1 MHLRFTLRRKALL
14 WGVTLVAAAMTLLA
28 WIQARQ
34 LGDDYNTLIRSQQDA
49 VAQQMADD
57 LSDRLDTRLAMLER
71 ASLAVPPQAMTDPVE
86 QRRFFDRLSGARP
99 FFDGMALIALD
110 GNMVANDPPLH
121 GKRVNVA
128 DREYF
133 ATVVASG
140 RATISKPLKART
152 TGQPAVLMAVP
163 VKDADAHLIGILA
176 GGLNLSR
183 TDLFSG
189 ARRTAAGMSATV
201 EVTTGDPDR
210 LYIVHAD
217 PARLLQPAP
226 ALPPP
231 GGHADDGQEVDL
243 HSMATVRSSGWQL
256 HLVTPDEATFAPLY
270 AARHRTL
277 AEIAAFA
284 LLAAVAVWWGVG
296 LALRPLGR
304 LQEAMRQLQDR
315 RKPLWLSTP
324 QADDEIGDLA
334 RAFSELMRQSLD
346 HQAELAAVA
355 DASPLGL
362 FRTNEHGEITYTNA
376 AYQAILG
383 AQDAVALHG
392 WTDLLPG
399 PERPA
404 GTEAWQRALSRRA
417 AWRTMQS
424 LRRPDGT
431 QVLVSIRI
439 APIVVDGQLRGH
451 AGTLSDITERARDEK
466 AQRTL
471 TAVFDATTDLVIQS
485 DTEGQITYLNP
496 AARRVRGWSSTEP
509 CLGRTLAEY
518 LPSTTVQQFSR
529 EILPQAARSGLWVGE
544 SGFFSRDLREVSA
557 SLMVIAHCDA
567 RGKVEY
573 YSGIFRDI
581 SDEKASR
588 EALRQSEQTLRSL
601 TDALPVLV
609 AAVDHQE
616 RYLFANPAYI
626 QAMQDQGDTPLVG
639 RTILEVLGPGA
650 YQAIKPFVDRAMA
663 GERVSYERERY
674 IGQTRHIQE
683 AVYIPQFAASGAVR
697 GVIVVVQDVTER
709 KRQEMLLREMA
720 HVDPLSGLL
729 NRAGFDDRLQA
740 MVAAARQ
747 NDCRIGFLYIDL
759 DRFKAVNDTYGHATG
774 DNLLRIF
781 AQRLRN
787 TLRPDDLVARLGGDE
802 FAVAIRNAKDMAVA
816 QVVAEKIIA
825 IASTPF
831 WIDGNAISVGASV
844 GVSIWSPEETGV
856 ELALQRADA
865 MLYEAK
871 EAGRGQYKVVGTN
884 AEPPR
889 QPG

>member
-14 WGVTLVAAAMTLLA
+14 WGVTLVAVAMTLLA

-34 LGDDYNTLIRSQQDA
+34 LGDDYNALIQDQQGA

-121 GKRVNVA
+121 GKHINVA

-133 ATVVASG
+133 ATVIATG
-140 RATISKPLKART
+140 RSTISKPLKART
-152 TGQPAVLMAVP
+152 TEQPSVLMAVP

-189 ARRTAAGMSATV
+189 ARRTAASMDANV
-201 EVTTGDPDR
+201 EITTGGAER
-210 LYIVHAD
+210 IYIVHPD
-217 PARLLQPAP
+217 PTRLLQSAM
-226 ALPPP
+226 AMPPQ
-231 GGHADDGQEVDL
+231 GRGADDDL
-243 HSMATVRSSGWQL
+243 HSVATVRSSGWQL

-284 LLAAVAVWWGVG
+284 LAAAAAVWWGVG

-304 LQEAMRQLQDR
+304 LKEAMRQLREQR
-315 RKPLWLSTP
+315 NPLWLSVP

-334 RAFSELMRQSLD
+334 RAFSELMRQSAD

-383 AQDAVALHG
+383 TKDSVDLHG

-404 GTEAWQRALSRRA
+404 GTEVWQRALSRRA
-417 AWRTMQS
+417 SWRTMQS

-451 AGTLSDITERARDEK
+451 AGTLSDITERARNEK

-485 DTEGQITYLNP
+485 DTDAQITYLNP
-496 AARRVRGWSSTEP
+496 AARRVRGWSSTDP
-509 CLGRTLAEY
+509 CQGRMLAEY
-518 LPSTTVQQFSR
+518 LPPVTVQQFSK
-529 EILPQAARSGLWVGE
+529 EVLPQAARSGLWVGE
-544 SGFFSRDLREVSA
+544 SWFYSRDLREVPA
-557 SLMVIAHCDA
+557 SLMVIAHCDD

-573 YSGIFRDI
+573 FSGIFRDI
-581 SDEKASR
+581 SEEKASR

-601 TDALPVLV
+601 TDALPILV
-609 AAVDHQE
+609 AAVDQDE

-639 RTILEVLGPGA
+639 RTILEVLGPGV
-650 YQAIKPFVDRAMA
+650 YQSIKPFVDRAMA

-674 IGQTRHIQE
+674 IGQTRRIQE
-683 AVYIPQFAASGAVR
+683 AVYIPQFDANGAVR

-709 KRQEMLLREMA
+709 KREEMLLREMA

-740 MVAAARQ
+740 MVATARK
-747 NDCRIGFLYIDL
+747 NDSRIGFLYIDL

-787 TLRPDDLVARLGGDE
+787 ALRPDDLVARLGGDE
-802 FAVAIRNAKDMAVA
+802 FAVAIGNARDMTVA
-816 QVVAEKIIA
+816 EVVAEKIIT
-825 IASTPF
+825 IAGTQF

-844 GVSIWSPEETGV
+844 GVSIWSPEEPGV
-856 ELALQRADA
+856 ELALQRADT

-871 EAGRGQYKVVGTN
+871 EAGRGQYKAGG
-884 AEPPR
+884 AEVTPPR
-889 QPG
+889 IPA